1 MAWDIDRAR
10 EFGIDVE
17 QVFSSWATHLSAERS
32 KVREN
37 PKLLDADKLP
47 ERYSLAVEQR
57 NVGTGVQWRNLGALP
72 HGMPDITVEA
82 SSFDAARQRMSVRA
96 LLEQR
101 FLVQFAYGLLAQGL
115 YPEGLEGR
123 REALRA
129 AMASQVFVADI
140 ALGST

>member
-1 MAWDIDRAR
+1 MGWDIDKAR
-10 EFGIDVE
+10 EHGIDVA

-37 PKLLDADKLP
+37 PQLLEANALP
-47 ERYSLAVEQR
+47 ERYSLAVEER
-57 NVGTGVQWRNLGALP
+57 TVPSGVQWRNLGTLP
-72 HGMPDITVEA
+72 HGMPDIMVEA
-82 SSFDAARQRMSVRA
+82 TSFAAQRQRLSLRA

-101 FLVQFAYGLLAQGL
+101 FKSQFAYGLLSMGL

-123 REALRA
+123 REAFTA
-129 AMASQVFVADI
+129 AMASQVFVADV